1 MVFGLFNKIMSLVL
15 FGIYVKRKFL
25 CFINILQKLHA
36 SENSSSQAITKN
48 VSRLMRFQY
57 SLIINISLVD

>member
-25 CFINILQKLHA
+25 WFINILQKLHA